1 MSDVAEG
8 RAKSTIREYFEAILV
23 ALIFVNFVWTFVVQ
37 MFKIPSGSMVDNLL
51 VGDHI
56 VVNKFAYGPAGA
68 PGLTALFPFREVHRG
83 DIVVFRY
90 PSNPA
95 LDYVK
100 RVVALPGET
109 IEIRDK
115 VVFIDGSALDEP
127 YVIHVDPLVIPD
139 KPLLTRRVR
148 DQYGPTTIPE
158 GHYFMMGDNRDES
171 SDSRYWGTVSRALIK
186 GRALMVYWSYSEPPL
201 PANATLRELAA
212 EMAGAMVHFP
222 SKTRWDRTCFIVDSR
237 YHYHSERQRGLQ
249 GE

>member
-1 MSDVAEG
+1 MSGVAEG
-8 RAKSTIREYFEAILV
+8 SSKSMIREYVEAILV
-23 ALIFVNFVWTFVVQ
+23 ALIFVNFAWTFVVQ

-68 PGLTALFPFREVHRG
+68 PALGAAFPFREIHRG

-90 PSNPA
+90 PPNPA

-115 VVFIDGSALDEP
+115 VVFIDGRALDEP
-127 YVIHVDPLVIPD
+127 YVIHVDPLVIPN
-139 KPLLTRRVR
+139 KPLLRGGAR
-148 DQYGPTTIPE
+148 G
-158 GHYFMMGDNRDES
+158 
-171 SDSRYWGTVSRALIK
+171 VSRVWGRVSGARFK
-186 GRALMVYWSYSEPPL
+186 GRAIMVYWSYSGPP
-201 PANATLRELAA
+201 PANATLRELLG
-212 EMAGAMVHFP
+212 EMAGVAIHFW
-222 SKTRWDRTCFIVDSR
+222 SRTRWDRTFFIVDSS
-237 YHYHSERQRGLQ
+237 YHYHAERQRGLQ